1 MIFSTWIDYHYFFLS
16 TFSNI
21 LFWLS
26 LDYFYFICKFVNF
39 CLFML
44 LVNFQKKRKLLLP
57 VEFGRD
63 FLVPRNA
70 LWVQIELAAP
80 SERALTISS
89 HQRAALLHVLKVYC
103 LVVVSAFLI
112 VFFLWFISSIFTS
125 ILLKHDFYFM
135 LVRSL
140 VE

>member
-26 LDYFYFICKFVNF
+26 LVYFYFICKFVNF

-103 LVVVSAFLI
+103 LVVVSVFIIGFFFMVYFLHFYI
-112 VFFLWFISSIFTS
+112 NFVKAWFL
-125 ILLKHDFYFM
+125 FY
-135 LVRSL
+135 VS
-140 VE
+140 

>member
-26 LDYFYFICKFVNF
+26 LVYFYFICKFVNF

-103 LVVVSAFLI
+103 LVVVSVFII
-112 VFFLWFISSIFTS
+112 VFFYGLFPPF
-125 ILLKHDFYFM
+125 LHQFC
-135 LVRSL
+135 
-140 VE
+140 